1 MALRSAKP
9 PTLIFIIPC
18 SALPLLVTTA
28 SHPPYREGIRDGRIP
43 YPPTVSGPPPPGSLR
58 TLIRQKTLAIA
69 HYFIYIY
76 I

>member
-1 MALRSAKP
+1 MVLRSAKP

-18 SALPLLVTTA
+18 SALPPVTTA

-58 TLIRQKTLAIA
+58 T
-69 HYFIYIY
+69 
-76 I
+76 